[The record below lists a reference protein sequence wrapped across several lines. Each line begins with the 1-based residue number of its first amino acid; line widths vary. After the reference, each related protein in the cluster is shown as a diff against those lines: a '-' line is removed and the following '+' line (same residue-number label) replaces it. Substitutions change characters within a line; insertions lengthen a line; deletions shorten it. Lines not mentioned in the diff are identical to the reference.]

1 MAKSQEMVARK
12 LPHSLEAEQAVLGCV
27 LIDQDAP
34 ISILNE
40 MTKDDFYTDSH
51 RSIFECMQNLFRV
64 GKNIDYVSLP
74 DELEREGLLESVG
87 GLSYI
92 SSLTN
97 IVPSA
102 ANFRQY
108 MDIVKRNSTLRKLIS
123 SSQKI
128 IDKAYDA
135 DSSEN
140 VLSFAESEI
149 YGVAEK
155 GDRSKLEHIGG
166 SLTAVMERFNKLVK
180 DPDSLQG
187 IPTGFV
193 GLDKLT
199 NGFQNSDLIM
209 LAARPGVGKTSL
221 AMNIVVHMALKENKT
236 CAVFNLEMPKIQLAQ
251 RALCSSAKV
260 SMQKALSAK
269 LDDKEW
275 RRLFD
280 SVKKMSEANIYIDDS
295 SINTP
300 GGILSKCRRIQRE
313 KGLDF
318 VMIDYLQ
325 LMSTGKRVES
335 RQVEVSEISRNLKIL
350 AKELNVPVLV
360 LSQLSRGIESRK
372 GRDKKPVLS
381 DLRESGAIEQDAD
394 IVMFIYDPDEK
405 EEEDDGDKTKD
416 RVVKL
421 SIAKHRNGPIG
432 EIPLFWRGDITTFY
446 NLDKDARFDSLE
458 KSMPKP
464 KTDTAALDTAEK
476 AYNGFVEEDAGYEK
490 LVPPEIAENEDFVP
504 DIFDNDEE

>member
-1 MAKSQEMVARK
+1 MAKIQEMVARK

-34 ISILNE
+34 VTILNE
-40 MTKDDFYTDSH
+40 MSKDDFYTDSH
-51 RSIFECMQNLFRV
+51 RNIFSSMQNLFLK
-64 GKNIDYVSLP
+64 GQTIDYVSLP
-74 DELEREGLLESVG
+74 DELEREGMLESVG

-102 ANFRQY
+102 ANFKQY
-108 MDIVKRNSTLRKLIS
+108 MGIVKRNSTLRKLIS

-140 VLSFAESEI
+140 VLGFAESEI

-155 GDRSKLEHIGG
+155 GDRSKLEHIKD
-166 SLTAVMERFNKLVK
+166 SLSAVMDKFNKLVK

-187 IPTGFV
+187 IPTGFI

-199 NGFQNSDLIM
+199 NGFQNSDLII

-221 AMNIVVHMALKENKT
+221 AMNIVLHMALKEKRS
-236 CAVFNLEMPKIQLAQ
+236 CAVFSLEMPRIQLVQ
-251 RALCSSAKV
+251 RALCSASKV
-260 SMQKALSAK
+260 SMERALKAE

-280 SVKKMSEANIYIDDS
+280 SVKSMSEAKIYIDDS
-295 SINTP
+295 SMNTP

-325 LMSTGKRVES
+325 LMSSGKKVES
-335 RQVEVSEISRNLKIL
+335 RQNEVSEISRNLKIL

-360 LSQLSRGIESRK
+360 LSQLSRAIDSRK
-372 GRDKKPVLS
+372 GKDRKPVLS

-394 IVMFIYDPDEK
+394 IVMFINKKDEDD
-405 EEEDDGDKTKD
+405 EEEGAKKD
-416 RVVKL
+416 RFVEL
-421 SIAKHRNGPIG
+421 SIAKHRNGPLG
-432 EIPLFWRGDITTFY
+432 DIPLFWKGDVTTFY
-446 NLDKDARFDSLE
+446 NLDKDARMDSLE

-464 KTDTAALDTAEK
+464 KKDDTALNSAM
-476 AYNGFVEEDAGYEK
+476 EDAGYEN
-490 LVPPEIAENEDFVP
+490 LVPPEIADDETAVP
-504 DIFDNDEE
+504 DIFDSDE